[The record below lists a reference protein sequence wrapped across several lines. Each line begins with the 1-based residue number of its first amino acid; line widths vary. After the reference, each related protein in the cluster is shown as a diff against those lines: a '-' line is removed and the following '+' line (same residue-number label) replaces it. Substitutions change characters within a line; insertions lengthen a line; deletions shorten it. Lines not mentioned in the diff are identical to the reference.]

1 MSVSKWQYLPTEAVN
16 PASRKIDTLPLGK
29 IVEVMVRDHRSV
41 LRAVEREKAHIA
53 KAAAM
58 LARSL
63 TKGGRLILV
72 GAGTS
77 GRLGFLEAA
86 EMPPTFGVSPDTVQA
101 VMAGGPSAIFR
112 AKEGAEDDAVE
123 GARAVGRLRPGPD
136 DVVVGISA
144 SGITPFVRG
153 AVAHAK
159 AARAGVVGITCDRR
173 SGLKSFADVMITLV
187 VGPEVIAGSTRM
199 KAGTATK
206 IALNMLTT
214 AAMIRMGKTYGNLMV
229 DVRATNEKLRD
240 RARRIIATAT
250 GLNDDEA
257 DALLAQA
264 QWNVKAAIVM
274 QKAGLPRA
282 KALARL
288 RASDDSVRKALRGRR

>member
-1 MSVSKWQYLPTEAVN
+1 MSWSKWQHLPTEAMN
-16 PASRKIDTLPLGK
+16 PASREIDTLPLGE
-29 IVEVMVRDHRSV
+29 IVGVMVRDHRSV
-41 LRAVEREKAHIA
+41 LRAVEREKSHIA
-53 KAAAM
+53 KAAGM

-63 TKGGRLILV
+63 PKGGRLILV

-86 EMPPTFGVSPDTVQA
+86 EMPPTFGVSADTVQA

-112 AKEGAEDDAVE
+112 AKEGAEDDAVG
-123 GARAVGRLRPGPD
+123 GARAIGRLRPTSD

-144 SGITPFVRG
+144 SGITPFVHG
-153 AVAHAK
+153 AVARAK
-159 AARAGVVGITCDRR
+159 TAGAGIVGITCDRR
-173 SGLKSFADVMITLV
+173 SALKTFADVMITLA

-214 AAMIRMGKTYGNLMV
+214 AAMIRVGKTYGNLMV

-250 GLNDDEA
+250 GLDYDEA

-264 QWNVKAAIVM
+264 HWNVKAAIVM
-274 QKAGLPRA
+274 QKAELPRA
-282 KALARL
+282 KAVARL
-288 RASDDSVRKALRGRR
+288 RASDDSVRRALLGRR

>member
-1 MSVSKWQYLPTEAVN
+1 MSSSKWQHLPTEAVN
-16 PASRKIDTLPLGK
+16 PASRNIDTLPLNT
-29 IVEVMVRDHRSV
+29 IVGVMVRDHRSV
-41 LRAVEREKAHIA
+41 LRSVQREQPHIA
-53 KAAAM
+53 KAAGM
-58 LARSL
+58 LARAL
-63 TKGGRLILV
+63 AQGGRLILV

-86 EMPPTFGVSPDTVQA
+86 EMPPTFGVSPRVVQA

-112 AKEGAEDDAVE
+112 AKEGAEDDASE
-123 GARAVGRLRPGPD
+123 GARAIGRLRPTPN

-153 AVAHAK
+153 AVARAK
-159 AARAGVVGITCDRR
+159 KAGAGVVGVTCDRR
-173 SGLKSFADVMITLV
+173 SGLRTFADVMITLA

-214 AAMIRMGKTYGNLMV
+214 AAMIHMGKTYGNLMV

-240 RARRIIATAT
+240 RARRIIATVT
-250 GLNDDEA
+250 GLGSDEA

-264 QWNVKAAIVM
+264 HWNVKAAIVM
-274 QKAGLPRA
+274 QKAELPRA

-288 RASDDSVRKALRGRR
+288 RASDDSVRKALLGRG